1 MKGVFTMKM
10 LTKLWNVMCAHKIV
24 TVIVLGFFLGVICA
38 VDMVMIE
45 KPIPSIYGTIT
56 FEKWMAYSH
65 CFGMGALIGVVNGL
79 VLTH

>member
-1 MKGVFTMKM
+1 MTILKKV
-10 LTKLWNVMCAHKIV
+10 WNAMCDHKIA
-24 TVIVLGFFLGVICA
+24 TVITMGFILGVICA
-38 VDMVMIE
+38 VDMVMIG

-65 CFGMGALIGVVNGL
+65 CFGMGALVGIINGL